1 MILAIM
7 SSIHPSISIRRNAE
21 VVPVPQLLPD
31 ELDQSSS
38 GGGAPLQ
45 LADLQKDREKEEREQ
60 REQAIRQ
67 AQERR
72 RLKELQDAE
81 LEAERRRKEEEAML
95 AAAKAINDR
104 KMLEDAERLKQE
116 AMLESILTVQK
127 FKSLWSTLDT
137 AGSFQCN
144 LKTLPAVTNLTEHL
158 KKQGFHVVFAA
169 KPSPTDI
176 ELGICNVRKHESE
189 SWFMARFLA
198 TNNSFSAV
206 MKAQNSEQVTDYV
219 KKFALA
225 KILKIEK

>member
-1 MILAIM
+1 MINGAH
-7 SSIHPSISIRRNAE
+7 SHYVSIRRNTE
-21 VVPVPQLLPD
+21 VVPVPELLPD
-31 ELDQSSS
+31 ELDQSS
-38 GGGAPLQ
+38 GALQ

-60 REQAIRQ
+60 RELAIRE

-72 RLKELQDAE
+72 RIKELRDAE

-95 AAAKAINDR
+95 AAAKAINER
-104 KMLEDAERLKQE
+104 KMLEDAERMKQE
-116 AMLESILTVQK
+116 ALLESVLTVQK

-169 KPSPTDI
+169 KPSPTDL
-176 ELGICNVRKHESE
+176 ELGICNVRKQESE
-189 SWFMARFLA
+189 AWFMARFLA

-206 MKAQNSEQVTDYV
+206 MKAQNNEQVTDYV

>member
-1 MILAIM
+1 MHL
-7 SSIHPSISIRRNAE
+7 PIRRNAE

-31 ELDQSSS
+31 ELDQASS
-38 GGGAPLQ
+38 GGALQ

-60 REQAIRQ
+60 REQAIRE

-72 RLKELQDAE
+72 RVKELQDAE

-104 KMLEDAERLKQE
+104 KLLEDAERLKQE
-116 AMLESILTVQK
+116 AMLESVLTVQK